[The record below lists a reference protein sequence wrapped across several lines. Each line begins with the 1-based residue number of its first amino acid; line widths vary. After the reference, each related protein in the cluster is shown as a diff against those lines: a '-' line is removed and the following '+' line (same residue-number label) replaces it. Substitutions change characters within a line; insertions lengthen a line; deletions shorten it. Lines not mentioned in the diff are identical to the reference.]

1 MMVGPDRLSP
11 IWFPLERLLPA
22 LWLPGRFTSGSKS
35 RRYSCLKG
43 CGGDTPCRPRPVL
56 KPHQFMLSVICP
68 TYNRA
73 AFLRECVVRLMGL
86 PAGQVEVVVVD
97 DASRDNTLEVC
108 WDLVARY
115 GPERL
120 RCVNLATNSGAQAAR
135 NRGISEARGD
145 CLMFVDSDDVP
156 VAEGIVALQRKLTED
171 PKLDYVYGKV
181 VQTND
186 QLVPLV
192 SRESVGTA
200 YDGSPVE
207 VVGYH
212 WHTMGAMYRR
222 RCIDKVGHWNTE
234 LTGSQDWEY
243 QARVKLLGGHG
254 EFVDV
259 LVGYWR
265 QHEGSRVGARKFRP
279 DYLESVMKGTE
290 SVLLEAEHAGRAD
303 AALRRRLAKRLLVH
317 AFELGANA
325 RSADKR
331 RCCRQAVQAAP
342 CDPIVR
348 MLGFVIAN
356 SPQCV
361 DRWWCRRLERARAR
375 N

>member
-1 MMVGPDRLSP
+1 M
-11 IWFPLERLLPA
+11 
-22 LWLPGRFTSGSKS
+22 
-35 RRYSCLKG
+35 
-43 CGGDTPCRPRPVL
+43 
-56 KPHQFMLSVICP
+56 MLSIICP
-68 TYNRA
+68 TFNRA
-73 AFLRECVVRLMGL
+73 ALLCDCVAPIMEL
-86 PAGQVEVVVVD
+86 PASTAEVVVVD
-97 DASRDNTLEVC
+97 DASSDNTVEVFR
-108 WDLVARY
+108 DLVARH
-115 GPERL
+115 GAERIRYIKL
-120 RCVNLATNSGAQAAR
+120 ETNSGAQVAR
-135 NRGISEARGD
+135 NRGIAEARGD

-186 QLVPLV
+186 QLVPLA
-192 SRESVGTA
+192 SREPVGA
-200 YDGSPVE
+200 ANDGSLVE
-207 VVGYH
+207 FAGYH

-290 SVLLEAEHAGRAD
+290 SVLLEAERAGRAD

-317 AFELGANA
+317 AIEWGTNS
-325 RSADKR
+325 RMADKR
-331 RCCRQAVQAAP
+331 RCCRQAVQTAP
-342 CDPIVR
+342 CDAIVQ

-356 SPQCV
+356 APQFV
-361 DRWWCRRLERARAR
+361 DDFICRWLERRR
-375 N
+375 SRCNE